1 MKEQFRHHHIFEGIQ
16 LYSGPIPAGFNV
28 DFLGT
33 CIRRF
38 YDEDIFPEHKN
49 RPDQTSPAGLPPFDN
64 EYFEWIDLLESV
76 KNAKG
81 EFIFVELGAGYGR
94 WSVRAA
100 QAIRRLNPLPFK
112 IIAVEGEPTH
122 YEFLKRNFHDNG
134 INPSDCSLMK
144 VAVWNKKGT
153 VKFHTGNPT
162 GWYGQCIMKQPL
174 FSTIKST
181 LLYLLGAYNPNDKSG
196 ITVPTI
202 TLDEILSLLHHVD
215 LIDIDI
221 QGTELDVIS
230 HSIEIINEKVMR
242 IHIGT
247 HSSEIEE
254 RLRDIFLKN
263 NWRKHF
269 YYQLQS
275 TIETPYGK
283 IKFDDGVQSWINPR
297 LVV

>member
-1 MKEQFRHHHIFEGIQ
+1 
-16 LYSGPIPAGFNV
+16 
-28 DFLGT
+28 
-33 CIRRF
+33 
-38 YDEDIFPEHKN
+38 
-49 RPDQTSPAGLPPFDN
+49 
-64 EYFEWIDLLESV
+64 
-76 KNAKG
+76 
-81 EFIFVELGAGYGR
+81 
-94 WSVRAA
+94 VRAA